1 MSQFE
6 KLTSRGSKPGFLG
19 DLLYFFKHGKKWWL
33 APVIALLVLFGGF
46 MLLSGT
52 AAAPFIYT
60 LF

>member
-1 MSQFE
+1 MSRFE
-6 KLTSRGSKPGFLG
+6 ELTSRRSKTSFLG

-33 APVIALLVLFGGF
+33 MPVIALLVLFGGF

>member
-6 KLTSRGSKPGFLG
+6 ELTSRGSKPWFVT
-19 DLLYFFKHGKKWWL
+19 DVLYFLKRTKKWWV
-33 APVIALLVLFGGF
+33 APVITLLLLFGGF

>member
-6 KLTSRGSKPGFLG
+6 ELTSRRSKTSILG
-19 DLLYFFKHGKKWWL
+19 DLVYFFKHGKKWWV
-33 APVIALLVLFGGF
+33 APVIALLLLFGGL

>member
-6 KLTSRGSKPGFLG
+6 ELTSRGSKTSFAA
-19 DLLYFFKHGKKWWL
+19 DLLYFFKHGKKWWV
-33 APVIALLVLFGGF
+33 APVIALLLLFAGF